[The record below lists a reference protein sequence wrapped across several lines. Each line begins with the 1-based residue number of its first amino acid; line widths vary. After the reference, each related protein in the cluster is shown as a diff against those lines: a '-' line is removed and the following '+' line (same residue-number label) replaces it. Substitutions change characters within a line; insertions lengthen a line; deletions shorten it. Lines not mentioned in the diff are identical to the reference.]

1 MTDLATARILHLFA
15 NYKWTG
21 PADPAIRTAAR
32 LRARGLDVV
41 WALAGFVHPGGEHRM
56 AEELARWRVPVVT
69 GLELRKHFHLRSL
82 AADVAALR
90 AILRRDRID
99 LVHCHLPNDHLI
111 AALAR
116 RRLSR
121 PPVVVRTLYDAEPP
135 PRGLRTRFAFARTA
149 GVLAPTPAVAR
160 AFAARFAMPA
170 DRVLVQEPVTE
181 PRARAGDTLRA
192 RWGLGPQHRVVAIT
206 ARIQPHR
213 RFDLLWDTAAHVC
226 RALPDARFVLLGRG
240 NAEDTQRL
248 VHAPVAARALAP
260 HVVLPGYLKEP
271 DYSAALRSCDAF
283 LFLVPGSDGTCRAV
297 REAMAFGLPVVSTRR
312 GMLPEIVAPP
322 GRPAAG
328 VATDERADALG
339 DALLRL
345 LRDDA
350 QRPQVAA
357 AALQRALTDMD
368 PARAAQ
374 ELHRFYG
381 RLLAARAGVRA

>member
-1 MTDLATARILHLFA
+1 MTDVALARILHLFA

-41 WALAGFVHPGGEHRM
+41 WAQAGFVHRGGEHRM

-99 LVHCHLPNDHLI
+99 VVHCHLPNDHLI
-111 AALAR
+111 AVMAR
-116 RRLSR
+116 RRLLR

-149 GVLAPTPAVAR
+149 GVLAPTAAVAR

-170 DRVLVQEPVTE
+170 DRVLVQEPVIE
-181 PRARAGDTLRA
+181 PRARGDTMRA
-192 RWGLGPQHRVVAIT
+192 QWGLLPQHRVVGIT

-213 RFDLLWDTAAHVC
+213 RFDLLWDTAVHVC

-240 NAEDTQRL
+240 NAADTERL
-248 VHAPVAARALAP
+248 VQAPIGARALSP
-260 HVVLPGYLKEP
+260 HVVLAGYLKEP

-312 GMLPEIVAPP
+312 GMLPEIVAPA

-328 VATDERADALG
+328 AAVDERADALG

-350 QRPQVAA
+350 HRQQVAA
-357 AALQRALTDMD
+357 AALQRACTDMD

-374 ELHRFYG
+374 ELQRFYG